1 MAKKPA
7 AKPVAAGTN
16 LFDHQAVE
24 LFALAMRL
32 VPDVDEILRKAGL
45 GRAGLRQLE
54 YDDEIAAAIET
65 RLCALLST
73 PWRLEPGTGDGHDL
87 CHEQLTQHIEPLLIG
102 AFNARLYG
110 YSVIELVWNE
120 DRTLKEAAEKPFEW
134 FQPTRTTNE
143 LLYIQHNLAAGVPV
157 DTTYK
162 FLLTRYR
169 PTYQQPRGEALL
181 SRCYWPW
188 FFRTHGWKFYAKFLE
203 RHGSP
208 LLIGKGGNPTEMAK
222 VLQTALASAV
232 AAVGQ
237 NDSVEVVASA
247 NAGQAF
253 AAFQSAQDKR
263 IQKLILGQTLT
274 TDVDGKGSYAA
285 AKVHDSV
292 REDRKLADIR
302 MTTRTVQAFL
312 NALCALN
319 GITKVPQFVMEGG
332 EGLAIE
338 RAERD
343 GKLVQS
349 GIVKLTE
356 QYILDR
362 YDFEE
367 GDFEIPEGAP
377 PPGTL
382 PGQPPKGPP
391 LKASAKP
398 KRFTAEQE
406 AVEDLTDRA
415 IRRADDP
422 LSRADIR
429 AAIRASKTPDELTER
444 LGAMLAGLDAP
455 EFQELLQRTLF
466 AADVMGYAHAEG
478 E

>member
-7 AKPVAAGTN
+7 AQPVAAGTN

-45 GRAGLRQLE
+45 GRAWLRQLE
-54 YDDEIAAAIET
+54 YDDEISAAIET

-87 CHEQLTQHIEPLLIG
+87 CQEQLTQHIEPLLIG

-120 DRTLKEAAEKPFEW
+120 DRTLREAAEKPFEW
-134 FQPTRTTNE
+134 FTPQRTGE
-143 LLYIQHNLAAGVPV
+143 LLYTQHNLAVGVSV

-169 PTYQQPRGEALL
+169 ATYQQPRGEALL

-253 AAFQSAQDKR
+253 SAFQSAQDKR
-263 IQKLILGQTLT
+263 VQKLILGQTLT

-302 MTTRTVQAFL
+302 MTSRTVQAFL

-319 GITKVPQFVMEGG
+319 GIAQVPQYVMEGG

-343 GKLVQS
+343 GKLVNA

-356 QYILDR
+356 QYLLDR

-377 PPGTL
+377 PPAAGK
-382 PGQPPKGPP
+382 PGKAGPP
-391 LKASAKP
+391 VQASKGR
-398 KRFTAEQE
+398 KRFTADQE
-406 AVEDLTDRA
+406 AVETLVDRCMA
-415 IRRADDP
+415 KARSPIQP
-422 LSRADIR
+422 GQIR
-429 AAIRASKTPDELTER
+429 AAIRASKTPEQMVDKLAKVFGDSDPSEFRELVER
-444 LGAMLAGLDAP
+444 A
-455 EFQELLQRTLF
+455 LF
-466 AADVMGYAHAEG
+466 AADVMGYAHADTE
-478 E
+478 